1 MALQWYEINRNYD
14 KTVYRIY
21 LNLSSLWLI
30 NETFIVFVLICFYA
44 ILVYKQVRNK
54 ASLHLLYSLHVARV
68 KEHKGTN
75 VFYCKTF
82 LLKWINVFYL
92 SSPYLIFFKA
102 GFKVLPSKLV
112 IVCQRS
118 LLIRLQKCI
127 SLISFSNICSK
138 PNVLCIASIQYL
150 YVCWVEL
157 LI

>member
-1 MALQWYEINRNYD
+1 MI
-14 KTVYRIY
+14 KYRIY

-30 NETFIVFVLICFYA
+30 NEIFNVLLICFYA

-92 SSPYLIFFKA
+92 SRPYLILFKA

-127 SLISFSNICSK
+127 SLISFSNMCSK

-150 YVCWVEL
+150 YVCWVEV